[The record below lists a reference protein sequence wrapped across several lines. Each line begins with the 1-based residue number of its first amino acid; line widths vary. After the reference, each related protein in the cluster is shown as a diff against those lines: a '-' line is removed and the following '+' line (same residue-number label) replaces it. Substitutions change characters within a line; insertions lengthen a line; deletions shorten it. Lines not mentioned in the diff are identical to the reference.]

1 MNKKWFELAVIC
13 TVLILTL
20 PTLYAQ
26 QPWRVYSLFSYD
38 AYETTGILTFD
49 ESISIPLTNNFVISV
64 GGAWKGELSN
74 TFFSAPAKTEAR
86 LGIIYIQPSWS
97 MYFELYGGSIWVPRS
112 VQESLWESSM
122 QTTFIEA
129 AVNWETD
136 LLYFGLRERILFNT
150 ISTTSITN
158 FLFFWTPQ
166 QFMKLSLGMSLGIEN
181 DVPTLPGIRAE
192 FIAPII
198 KSVPEIFRAGLGIT
212 YERFFDEETLTA
224 GNTITIKAILASTP
238 IAFLD
243 LKAGIAWNF
252 GDKAVYPLQIE
263 LLSSIV
269 LR

>member
-1 MNKKWFELAVIC
+1 MKKKWFELAAIC
-13 TVLILTL
+13 TVLILIL
-20 PTLYAQ
+20 PQLNAQ
-26 QPWRVYSLFSYD
+26 QPWRIYSLFSVD

-49 ESISIPLTNNFVISV
+49 ESISIPISDNFVMSV

-74 TFFSAPAKTEAR
+74 TFFSTPAKTEAR

-97 MYFELYGGSIWVPRS
+97 MYFELYGGSIWLART
-112 VQESLWESSM
+112 VQTSLWDDSI
-122 QTTFIEA
+122 QTTFMEA
-129 AVNWETD
+129 AINWETD

-166 QFMKLSLGMSLGIEN
+166 PFMKLSLGMSLGIEN

-192 FIAPII
+192 FITPII
-198 KSVPEIFRAGLGIT
+198 KSVPELFRAGLGIT
-212 YERFFDEETLTA
+212 YERFFDEETLTS

-243 LKAGIAWNF
+243 LKAGISWSF
-252 GDKAVYPLQIE
+252 GEKPAYPIQFE
-263 LLSSIV
+263 LLSAIV